1 MGSLLHIA
9 GEFASRATAGRGAC
23 GAETLVCG
31 LARFGQSAAYWRRA
45 RQDRSLRASID
56 ENRVREDEMK
66 RAPMRLPS
74 LLLAS
79 LLIAA
84 STAGAPAADKLRIGK
99 AVPFAWTFT
108 PIEVG
113 VEVGTFRK
121 HGLELEVSAFAGD
134 ARMQQGL
141 VSDSIDIGFGSGP
154 GMAFMAKGVPA
165 KAVAAMAGAPMNMS
179 MVVLYD
185 SPIRTLDEIKG
196 KRIGIT
202 TVGSLTDW
210 LLKRVVADKRWSPG
224 DVTAV
229 TVGGMDSTKAAL
241 KTRQIDGVVFA
252 LESGYALEAVKEWR
266 VLAPL
271 APFAPDFHTHVIFAR
286 NELIAGKP
294 ELVERFLRGWFE
306 TIAFMRADKP
316 RSVEITAKVLNL
328 DPAVISRVYDEQI
341 GIFTSDGRFDPKA
354 LAVLRR
360 SLVEMGLLPTEP
372 DDAVMLT
379 TRFLPVKF

>member
-1 MGSLLHIA
+1 
-9 GEFASRATAGRGAC
+9 
-23 GAETLVCG
+23 
-31 LARFGQSAAYWRRA
+31 
-45 RQDRSLRASID
+45 
-56 ENRVREDEMK
+56 MK
-66 RAPMRLPS
+66 RHLIPALV
-74 LLLAS
+74 LTVVAALTAS
-79 LLIAA
+79 PA
-84 STAGAPAADKLRIGK
+84 AADKLRIGK

-113 VEVGTFRK
+113 TEVGIFAK
-121 HGLELEVSAFAGD
+121 HGLELQVTSFAGD

-179 MVVLYD
+179 LVVLYD
-185 SPIRTLDEIKG
+185 SPVKTLDGIKG

-210 LLKRVVADKRWSPG
+210 LLKRVVADKRWAPT

-229 TVGGMDSTKAAL
+229 TVGGVDSTKAAL
-241 KTRQIDGVVFA
+241 KTGQIDGVVIA
-252 LESGYALEAVKEWR
+252 LELGYALEAAKEWR

-286 NELIAGKP
+286 EELIAKRP

-306 TIAFMRADKP
+306 TIAFMRANKA

-328 DPAVISRVYDEQI
+328 DQAVIGRVYDEQI
-341 GIFTSDGRFDPKA
+341 KIFTADGQFDAKA
-354 LAVLRR
+354 LAVLRQ
-360 SLVEMGLLPTEP
+360 SLVEMGLLQQVP
-372 DDAVMLT
+372 DDGVMLT
-379 TRFLPVKF
+379 RRFLPVRY